1 MRGHAIIV
9 GLLVAG
15 LSVSPSAGGSLQ
27 VKEMMVVGTGVMVE
41 GDVGRARQDAI
52 LSALKEA
59 VRICLLEFVP
69 SSVLEEN
76 AEALEMEV
84 FSQVTQY
91 VQTFKI
97 LSETGKADGHEVLL
111 QARIDLLKLRESLST
126 MGLLERKAG
135 QEEVVTIRMILAGI
149 SRYPWYRE
157 FEDFLRKDLNFIRE
171 VRLQSVMTGEF
182 TLDVEL
188 VGGVENLL
196 DALTAK
202 EFEGCIVEIEQDL
215 EDHVMVRFR
224 PKGS

>member
-15 LSVSPSAGGSLQ
+15 LFASPSAGESLQ

-52 LSALKEA
+52 MSALKEA

-69 SSVLEEN
+69 SSVVEEN

-84 FSQVTQY
+84 FSHVTQY

-111 QARIDLLKLRESLST
+111 QARIDLLKLRDSLSA
-126 MGLLERKAG
+126 MGLLERKAD

-182 TLDVEL
+182 TLNVEM

-196 DALTAK
+196 DSLTTK
-202 EFEGCIVEIEQDL
+202 EFEGFIVEIEQGV
-215 EDHVMVRFR
+215 EDNVMVRFR